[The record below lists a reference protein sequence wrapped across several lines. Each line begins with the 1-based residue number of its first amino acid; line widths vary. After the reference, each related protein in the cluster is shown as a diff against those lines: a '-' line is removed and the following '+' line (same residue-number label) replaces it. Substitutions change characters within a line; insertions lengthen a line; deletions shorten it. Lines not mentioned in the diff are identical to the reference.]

1 MIIDSLPSLKSLA
14 QEVDLQATIMNFI
27 ELLPMGPMSPLHMP
41 MEFRGSRRQDKE
53 GDVLLPAS
61 LLKHGLKLRASIH
74 LHRLN
79 GEGHP
84 LNIVSRKP

>member
-1 MIIDSLPSLKSLA
+1 
-14 QEVDLQATIMNFI
+14 
-27 ELLPMGPMSPLHMP
+27 MGPFHMP
-41 MEFRGSRRQDKE
+41 VEFRGSRRQDKE

-61 LLKHGLKLRASIH
+61 LLKDGLKLAASIY

-84 LNIVSRKP
+84 PHKAIQETLSYGGGGPGVYLQHVPTTDYIASGEMLEHYPW